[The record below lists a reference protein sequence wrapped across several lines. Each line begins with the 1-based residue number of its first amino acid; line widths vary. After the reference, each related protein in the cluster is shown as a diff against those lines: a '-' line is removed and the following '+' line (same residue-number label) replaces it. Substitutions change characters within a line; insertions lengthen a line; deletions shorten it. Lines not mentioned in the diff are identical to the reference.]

1 MKSEYEKQWEE
12 AIGLIPEPCT
22 LGLVAE
28 DRRPI
33 NRKFESSDCVAACR
47 EAANNFIDPR
57 IKREVEPMTQSLG
70 SAFEEVGL

>member
-1 MKSEYEKQWEE
+1 MKSEYEKQWDQ
-12 AIGLIPEPCT
+12 AIGSLIPEPCT

-33 NRKFESSDCVAACR
+33 NRDKGTTDLVGR
-47 EAANNFIDPR
+47 DPI
-57 IKREVEPMTQSLG
+57 IKQKVEPMTQSLG